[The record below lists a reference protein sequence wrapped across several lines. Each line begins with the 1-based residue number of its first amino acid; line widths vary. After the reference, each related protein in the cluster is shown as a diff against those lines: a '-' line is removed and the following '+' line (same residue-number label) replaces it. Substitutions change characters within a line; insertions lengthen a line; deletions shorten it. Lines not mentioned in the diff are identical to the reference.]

1 MPINYGELIN
11 AAEVVAEKEEM
22 KVTMKYALAGAGFTS
37 CTTLLGALIAGPVGL
52 GIGGALGGIACSVYT
67 KGKFKSVVTII
78 REDLNECQKQRLA
91 EHLERAIRDFQITD
105 LAKLAILITR
115 NEALYMEIFK
125 ALKYFLENDMNYSL
139 TQ

>member
-1 MPINYGELIN
+1 MPINYFELIN

-22 KVTMKYALAGAGFTS
+22 KVTMKYALGGAVFTT
-37 CTTLLGALIAGPVGL
+37 CTTLLGALTAGPVGL
-52 GIGGALGGIACSVYT
+52 GIGGALGGIAASVYT

-78 REDLNECQKQRLA
+78 REDLNEHQKQRLA
-91 EHLERAIRDFQITD
+91 EHLERVVRDFQITD
-105 LAKLAILITR
+105 LAKLALLLKS

-125 ALKYFLENDMNYSL
+125 VLKYFLENDMKYTL

>member
-1 MPINYGELIN
+1 MPIHYGELIK

-22 KVTMKYALAGAGFTS
+22 KVTMKYALLGAGFTS

-52 GIGGALGGIACSVYT
+52 GVGGALGGIASSVYT

-78 REDLNECQKQRLA
+78 REELNENQKQLLA

-105 LAKLAILITR
+105 LGKLVLLLR
-115 NEALYMEIFK
+115 SNEALYMEIFK
-125 ALKYFLENDMNYSL
+125 ALKYFLENDMKYSL